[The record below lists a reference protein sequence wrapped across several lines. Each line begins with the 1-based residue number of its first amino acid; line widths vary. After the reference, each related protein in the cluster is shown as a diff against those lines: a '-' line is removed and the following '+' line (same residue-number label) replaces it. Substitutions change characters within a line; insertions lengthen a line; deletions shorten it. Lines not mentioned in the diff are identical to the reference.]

1 MVYSNKMK
9 FLFIGFTIAV
19 INSCSDQKLEPGKIP
34 TQQQINS
41 SMEEYNRQFARD
53 ESVQIVSYIERR
65 GWEMQSTGTG
75 LRYMIYEMKDSPIAK
90 MGDLVEIEYEVSLL
104 NGDVLYS
111 SEESGSRSLEIGK
124 ANIES
129 GLHEGLL
136 LMKIGERA
144 KFILPS
150 HLAHGLSGDN
160 EKIPPRSSVV
170 YDIKL
175 LNKK

>member
-1 MVYSNKMK
+1 
-9 FLFIGFTIAV
+9 
-19 INSCSDQKLEPGKIP
+19 
-34 TQQQINS
+34 
-41 SMEEYNRQFARD
+41 
-53 ESVQIVSYIERR
+53 VSYIERR

-75 LRYMIYEMKDSPIAK
+75 LRYMIYEMKDSPLAK